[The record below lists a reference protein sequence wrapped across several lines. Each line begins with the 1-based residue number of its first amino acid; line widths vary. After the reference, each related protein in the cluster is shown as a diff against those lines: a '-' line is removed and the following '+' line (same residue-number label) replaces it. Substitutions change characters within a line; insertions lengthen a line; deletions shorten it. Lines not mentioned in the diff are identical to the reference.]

1 MCTQD
6 LPVPSGERWLQLIV
20 YVFYCVATVL
30 LQGDPVC
37 ADRPMFTI
45 TPSPLSVSTG
55 GAAVFDCV
63 VTGSPIPSISW
74 TNNDN
79 DVIVNNGRFTI
90 YPNNSLV
97 VTNVQGS
104 DAGFYTCHAT
114 NSFGTNV
121 ASAMLNVFST
131 ALPVFTRT
139 PEDKI
144 VNVGLSVL
152 FVCEASASPDP
163 VLSWEKAGGDL
174 PAGRVEFVSSGWM
187 RIRNIQQS
195 DTGMYICTAENSE
208 GSVRSS
214 ASLTVHVGP
223 TFTQTPADQIC
234 GLSQTISFSCQAAGI
249 PTPHITWTTPNSG
262 TFPAP
267 SAQSG
272 PSGITVSSNGTLT
285 ITTVRGVDE
294 GEYRCLATNTVGR
307 ATSSSTLHVQY
318 GPSFT
323 QLPVDTQALVHE
335 SPLLPCQATG
345 DPVPAISWFF
355 DGNPVTDSSKY
366 DISTSGNLQVMGIT
380 NADEGVYLC
389 RAENVLGSVE
399 QGALLTVWSLPVFI
413 VTPVVETI
421 VHIGQDLQ
429 LHCQAIG
436 DPSPRIEWM
445 KDNAALSQSNVQQA
459 SNGTLIISDINEENL
474 GSYVC
479 IAQNSA
485 GSHQAPANV
494 WLPDVPIFTVT
505 PTNSTVNINQSI
517 QVPCRASA
525 RDTPTISWYKQ
536 DKAGNSDVLIGQG
549 VGQGSLDNQRSASVS
564 IIGTLVITSVHQ
576 DDEGFYICRATN
588 AIGEEE
594 RIFYL
599 DVKIPPTDITSNSPQ
614 IVMENDTATLN
625 CTSNSDPPSAV
636 SWFHPNGLLV
646 TPNDGRFLLFG
657 NNLQVASTNVDD
669 AGFYRC
675 VLSNMLGSAQTD
687 VQLVV
692 QGPPRLIAIS
702 TMAVGNAVRVR
713 CVSVASPTPVVS
725 WWKGSVQIFGT
736 AMTGLTVD
744 ENNDLY
750 IDHVDMGNY
759 IQPSDVYY
767 CKATNI
773 FGQDQY
779 KITRPCA
786 PGKPTVIGV
795 TSGNVTVTWSH
806 EDCSDVPSSSF
817 SLQYQTTDSRNWII
831 ANEVNSPPYTVTNLD
846 SYRLYSFRVRANN
859 ALGTGN
865 YSDTSDQVQTLQGV
879 PSPPRSVRVS
889 VSANIITVRWTSPL
903 KLNGP
908 PQNIQYQISYQ
919 RADDYSQD
927 GEVTVVHNHEMPL
940 EESLSLER
948 GMTYNIKVGA
958 GNTALN
964 RWSSY
969 VEVLAETPHLSPSAL
984 PTITYAKSVSVDSIL
999 VKWLT
1004 TGDDFI
1010 VGFLV
1015 SFRAVGMSTFTT
1027 YRLPGPELSRY
1038 TFENLEP
1045 EAEYDVKVAA
1055 YNEGGDGPYSE
1066 IKRVTVWEE
1075 EETRTAANRTL
1086 STGVILAIV
1095 GGCVGLVLLLGVA
1108 ACVVLVQRN
1117 QQLKDRQRH
1126 SVSTDQLW
1134 EDREQQQGDVF
1145 ETGSLQSDRSG
1156 VQGSYD
1162 VTAFV
1167 NDSFRPIIEEEST
1180 DTNAFDAVVEPVGVR
1195 DGRIMRRQS
1204 GEADDPI
1211 QSHSDED
1218 SSPVVPT
1225 LNIIEEEPSISLSPT
1240 TQPKDSSGHVG
1251 ASGPLHTD
1259 DQILQIS
1266 FDIPE
1271 ASDDDNQDGAATPQ
1285 QHEYMEI
1292 DDKMS
1297 DLNNLNLPQ
1306 PTPLQESPVYAQV
1319 NKDAKLQRKL
1329 QKEREEMARL
1339 AAKAEEKR
1347 RKEAKKL
1354 MEKGGSSIGSARS
1367 RRRRRKLKAAEQSA
1381 QKDRED
1387 DPWGVNLERR
1397 KKDSESAGLF

>member
-1 MCTQD
+1 MCTKN
-6 LPVPSGERWLQLIV
+6 LPWLQLVV
-20 YVFYCVATVL
+20 YLLYYTATVL
-30 LQGDPVC
+30 LQGNPVY
-37 ADRPMFTI
+37 AERPVFTV
-45 TPSPLSVSTG
+45 TPSPSSVSRG
-55 GAAVFDCV
+55 GSAIFNCV
-63 VTGSPIPSISW
+63 VTGSPSPSLSW
-74 TNNDN
+74 TNNN
-79 DVIVNNGRFTI
+79 NVVIVNNGRFTV

-97 VTNVQGS
+97 VTDVRDT

-114 NSFGTNV
+114 NSFGTNA
-121 ASAMLNVFST
+121 ASAILNVFSS

-152 FVCEASASPDP
+152 FVCETSGSPDP
-163 VLSWEKAGGDL
+163 VLSWGKAGGEL

-195 DTGMYICTAENSE
+195 DAGMYVCSAENSE

-223 TFTQTPADQIC
+223 TFTQTPVDRTC
-234 GLSQTISFSCQAAGI
+234 GLSQTISFSCRAAGI

-267 SAQSG
+267 SAQVG

-323 QLPVDTQALVHE
+323 QLPVDTQALINE

-345 DPVPAISWFF
+345 DPPPVISWFF
-355 DGNPVTDSSKY
+355 DGTPVTDSPKY

-380 NADEGVYLC
+380 KADQGVYLC

-399 QGALLTVWSLPVFI
+399 QGALLTVQSLPVFT
-413 VTPVVETI
+413 VTPAVETI
-421 VHIGQDLQ
+421 VHMGQVLL

-436 DPSPRIEWM
+436 DPLPTVDWM

-459 SNGTLIISDINEENL
+459 SNGTLIVTDIQEENL

-479 IAQNSA
+479 IAQNAA

-494 WLPDVPIFTVT
+494 WLPDVPVFTII
-505 PTNSTVNINQSI
+505 PANRSININQST
-517 QVPCRASA
+517 QVPCTASA
-525 RDTPTISWYKQ
+525 RDTPTISWYKL
-536 DKAGNSDVLIGQG
+536 DNAGNSEVLIGQG
-549 VGQGSLDNQRSASVS
+549 VGQGALENQRSARLSVNT
-564 IIGTLVITSVHQ
+564 IGTLIITSVRE
-576 DDEGFYICRATN
+576 DDEGFYSCRAVN
-588 AIGEEE
+588 AVGDEE

-599 DVKIPPTDITSNSPQ
+599 DVKIPPTDVTSNSPQ

-636 SWFHPNGLLV
+636 SWFYPSGLPV
-646 TPNDGRFLLFG
+646 TPNDGRIVLFG
-657 NNLQVASTNVDD
+657 NSLQVSSTNVDD
-669 AGFYRC
+669 AGLYRC
-675 VLSNMLGSAQTD
+675 VLSNMLGSAQAD

-692 QGPPRLIAIS
+692 QGPPKLVAIS
-702 TMAVGNAVRVR
+702 TVAIGNAVRVR
-713 CVSVASPTPVVS
+713 CVSVGSPTPVVS
-725 WWKGSVQIFGT
+725 WWKGAERILGT
-736 AMTGLTVD
+736 AVTGHTVD

-750 IDHVDMGNY
+750 IDHVEMGNY

-767 CKATNI
+767 CKATNV
-773 FGQDQY
+773 FGEDQY
-779 KITRPCA
+779 KIARPCA
-786 PGKPTVIGV
+786 PSKPTVIDV
-795 TSGNVTVTWSH
+795 TSGNVTLTWRH
-806 EDCSDVPSSSF
+806 EDCSDIPSSSF
-817 SLQYQTTDSRNWII
+817 TVQYQTAGNRNWVL
-831 ANEVNSPPYTVTNLD
+831 ANEVTRPPYTVADL
-846 SYRLYSFRVRANN
+846 SPYRSYSFRVRANN
-859 ALGTGN
+859 ALGSGN
-865 YSDTSDQVQTLQGV
+865 YSDQSDQIQTLQDV

-889 VSANIITVRWTSPL
+889 VSLNTVTVRWTSPAN
-903 KLNGP
+903 LNGP
-908 PQNIQYQISYQ
+908 TGNIQYHITYQ
-919 RADDYSQD
+919 RADGNTNSQE
-927 GEVTVVHNHEMPL
+927 GEVTVAHSNQIPL
-940 EESLSLER
+940 EESLVLEH
-948 GMTYNIKVGA
+948 GMTYRIKVRA

-964 RWSSY
+964 RWSSF
-969 VEVLAETPHLSPSAL
+969 VEVVAETPHLSPTAL
-984 PTITYAKSVSVDSIL
+984 PTITYAKSVSADSIL
-999 VKWLT
+999 VKWIAS
-1004 TGDDFI
+1004 GDDFI
-1010 VGFLV
+1010 LGFLV
-1015 SFRAVGMSTFTT
+1015 GFRAVGMSTFTT

-1038 TFENLEP
+1038 TFENLET
-1045 EAEYDVKVAA
+1045 ENVEYDVKVAA
-1055 YNEGGDGPYSE
+1055 YNEGGDGPYSG
-1066 IKRVTVWEE
+1066 IKRVSVWEE
-1075 EETRTAANRTL
+1075 EETMPAASRSL

-1108 ACVVLVQRN
+1108 ACVVMVQRN
-1117 QQLKDRQRH
+1117 QQRKDMQRR

-1145 ETGSLQSDRSG
+1145 ETGSLHSSRSG

-1162 VTAFV
+1162 ITAFV
-1167 NDSFRPIIEEEST
+1167 NDTFRPIIEEESST
-1180 DTNAFDAVVEPVGVR
+1180 DTNVLDAMVQPIGVR
-1195 DGRIMRRQS
+1195 DGRNTRRQS
-1204 GEADDPI
+1204 GDADDHI
-1211 QSHSDED
+1211 QTHSDED
-1218 SSPVVPT
+1218 TSPAVPT
-1225 LNIIEEEPSISLSPT
+1225 LNIIEEEHSVSLSPST
-1240 TQPKDSSGHVG
+1240 EPKAGLS

-1271 ASDDDNQDGAATPQ
+1271 ASDDDNQGASGGSPHPQ
-1285 QHEYMEI
+1285 HAYMEI

-1306 PTPLQESPVYAQV
+1306 PSQESPVYAQV
-1319 NKDAKLQRKL
+1319 NKDVKLQRKL

-1347 RKEAKKL
+1347 KREAKKL
-1354 MEKGGSSIGSARS
+1354 MEKGSSGASSARS
-1367 RRRRRKLKAAEQSA
+1367 RRRRRKLKAAEQTT
-1381 QKDRED
+1381 QKERQE